1 MTQTRSKRGRPTGTL
16 GPVATM
22 VREALA
28 RSPMTASQVAREL
41 KLTVMVARYTCSRLE
56 ASGAIRIVAYVK
68 LAEAHKPVSVYEAVE
83 AAEPKPLVPAWVSS
97 ARVGVP

>member
-1 MTQTRSKRGRPTGTL
+1 
-16 GPVATM
+16 
-22 VREALA
+22 
-28 RSPMTASQVAREL
+28 MTASQVAREL

-83 AAEPKPLVPAWVSS
+83 AAEPKPLVPAWFSS